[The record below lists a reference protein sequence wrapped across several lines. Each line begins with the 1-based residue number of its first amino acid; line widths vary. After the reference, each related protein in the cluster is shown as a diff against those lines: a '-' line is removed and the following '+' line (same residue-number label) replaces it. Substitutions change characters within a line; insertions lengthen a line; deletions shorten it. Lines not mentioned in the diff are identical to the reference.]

1 MLALASSFYMLALAL
16 GQAVIALKGHALVAL
31 GWGLGV
37 VTFVVVTWLSSDEL
51 FRRIEF
57 GLLFSSIAALLA
69 FADRAPTAARVG
81 RGARSGVDHRGDDP
95 ARVTRGPAISRLWR
109 LRWRGRCRPSC

>member
-1 MLALASSFYMLALAL
+1 MLALASSFYMLALAI

-31 GWGLGV
+31 GWGIGV

-57 GLLFSSIAALLA
+57 GLLFSSIAALLT
-69 FADRAPTAARVG
+69 FAVSLERRLAA
-81 RGARSGVDHRGDDP
+81 GAVPDQGSVIEATTP
-95 ARVTRGPAISRLWR
+95 LE
-109 LRWRGRCRPSC
+109 